1 MEGDLPLEVVVA
13 QRLSHPGLVRTLA
26 HATAGPPAGAE
37 PPDPR
42 QSLERACS
50 MPSDSA
56 LFSNIA
62 PPTPRLADR
71 GSRDGPDPAGS
82 PNEPYEAALGVAMY
96 AAGAG
101 RGADAAVPARTLGRV
116 SHATSAWHDA
126 PSGGPVRR
134 CVSHGLLP
142 VSAGMDPA
150 PTPKGSKDGS
160 GGAGARMQDACG
172 IAQRDDSVGAM
183 DGGAPVPPLAFR
195 SAPGETWLL
204 LELCDRGSLQ
214 VRGHATLCRVLS

>member
-26 HATAGPPAGAE
+26 HATASPPARAAAT
-37 PPDPR
+37 
-42 QSLERACS
+42 SLDLRASIERACS
-50 MPSDSA
+50 MPSDST

-71 GSRDGPDPAGS
+71 GSRDEPDPAGS
-82 PNEPYEAALGVAMY
+82 PTEPYEAALSAACPPNA
-96 AAGAG
+96 AAGA
-101 RGADAAVPARTLGRV
+101 RGGAAAAAAAGTLGRV

-134 CVSHGLLP
+134 SVSHAALS
-142 VSAGMDPA
+142 VSAGLDLA

-160 GGAGARMQDACG
+160 GGGSGGRMQDACG

-183 DGGAPVPPLAFR
+183 GGGGAPAPPLAFR

-214 VRGHATLCRVLS
+214 ARGP